1 MKFGIGIVLAL
12 IFCAIVYIYVKIGNA
27 VIKYAGIFI
36 LTIIFAILLFILFIK
51 VKGYLA
57 GITL

>member
-36 LTIIFAILLFILFIK
+36 LTIIFVILLIVLFFKI
-51 VKGYLA
+51 KGYLV
-57 GITL
+57 GITI